1 MKTMPSRQGYT
12 VGQTAKI
19 CQTSIQTLHFYDK
32 IGLVK
37 PHRIDGQNGYRYY
50 SGQDILEIKIVQDLQ
65 SMQFTLEQIG
75 QILGSKNMEGIPEL
89 MSAKKAEAKETIRTL
104 ETVIGTI
111 DQRLKH
117 LDAQRQL
124 RKEFEHTQ
132 VVVELKTYPDRF
144 VAFESKRDE
153 CEMEVSV
160 LRFMAL
166 LDRIKEHGL
175 IVDGHILTI
184 YHEDLLTFD
193 RGDADIEICVPL
205 LPNKP
210 EPSFTRWLPSGD
222 YISAVYAGFPNEDT
236 CKLLYQRLKDWM
248 SLNGYKENG
257 PVLERYLID
266 FTHMRNTDDFI
277 VDLQIPMK
285 SVLTL

>member
-1 MKTMPSRQGYT
+1 MKTMPNSQGYT

-37 PHRIDGQNGYRYY
+37 PHRVDGQNGYRYY
-50 SGQDILEIKIVQDLQ
+50 SSQDILAIKIVQDLQ

-75 QILGSKNMEGIPEL
+75 QILKSKSMDGIPKL
-89 MSAKKAEAKETIRTL
+89 MRGKKAEAEETIRTL
-104 ETVIGTI
+104 ETVVGTI
-111 DQRLKH
+111 DQRLRH

-124 RKEFEHTQ
+124 RKEFEHSQ

-144 VAFESKRDE
+144 VAFERKRDE
-153 CEMEVSV
+153 CGMEASV
-160 LRFMAL
+160 IRFMAL
-166 LDRIKEHGL
+166 MDRIKENGL
-175 IVDGHILTI
+175 TMDGHILTI

-193 RGDADIEICVPL
+193 RGDSDIEICVPL
-205 LPNKP
+205 LPSQP
-210 EPSFTRWLPSGD
+210 EPAFTRWLPGGD

-236 CKLLYQRLKDWM
+236 CKSLFQRLKDWM
-248 SLNGYKENG
+248 NLNGYEENG

-266 FTHMRNTDDFI
+266 FTHMINTDDFI
-277 VDLQIPMK
+277 VDLQIPVK
-285 SVLTL
+285 NVLTL

>member
-1 MKTMPSRQGYT
+1 MEGYT

-37 PHRIDGQNGYRYY
+37 PHRVDGQNGYRYY
-50 SGQDILEIKIVQDLQ
+50 SSQDILQIKIVQDLQ

-75 QILGSKNMEGIPEL
+75 QVLRSKSGKIIPEL
-89 MSAKKAEAKETIRTL
+89 LHVKRAETQQAILDLGTI
-104 ETVIGTI
+104 VGNI
-111 DQRLKH
+111 DQRLRLLEDH
-117 LDAQRQL
+117 EQL
-124 RKEFEHTQ
+124 LQAFEHTQ

-144 VAFESKRDE
+144 VAYERKRDV
-153 CEMEVSV
+153 CGMETSII
-160 LRFMAL
+160 RFMAL
-166 LDRIKEHGL
+166 LDRVKEHGL
-175 IVDGHILTI
+175 TADGHILTI

-193 RGDADIEICVPL
+193 RNDSDIEVCVPL
-205 LPNKP
+205 RPAAE
-210 EPSFTRWLPSGD
+210 EPAFTRWLPGGD
-222 YISAVYAGFPNEDT
+222 YISAVYAGFPNEES
-236 CKLLYQRLKDWM
+236 CKGLYQRLRDWM
-248 SLNGYKENG
+248 NLNGYEENG

-277 VDLQIPMK
+277 VDLQIPVK